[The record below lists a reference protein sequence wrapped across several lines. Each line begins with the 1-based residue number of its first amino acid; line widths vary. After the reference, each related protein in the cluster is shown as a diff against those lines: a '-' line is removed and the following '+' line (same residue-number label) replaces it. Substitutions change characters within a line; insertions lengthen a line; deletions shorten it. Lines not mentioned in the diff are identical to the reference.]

1 MIPFSPSKNWRERG
15 FQELSRAQSWIEKP
29 GCKRN
34 YARRAIQNRFKLTDR
49 QMKRVNVQ
57 QIVRCE
63 YTSAIRLLLGCSA

>member
-15 FQELSRAQSWIEKP
+15 FQKP

-63 YTSAIRLLLGCSA
+63 DTSAIRLLLGRSA